1 MTITEERPPALR
13 DTELLTPSE
22 PTVMA
27 PTVAEPHRPDID
39 TGGGGRAPEPS
50 PRAARWPW
58 AMAVI
63 AFFEFLAAGWWMMYV
78 KQYAI
83 GDATTRT
90 LNAKLMVL
98 SSDPHLG
105 AIGFYWMPI
114 PTFTRIPFV
123 LLLQPFGAA
132 AFAGPM
138 TCAFFGALTIPI
150 VASTGRVLEA
160 PRWLVVTVC
169 AVFALSPLTVYISSN
184 GMSESTFACFIA
196 LTLLAY
202 ARWSRS
208 HHVWDLVFFG
218 VALALGTATRYE
230 MLIVAPFLCAGVAVQ
245 LSRDRWVR
253 AFTLA
258 MIPTLLWVGAWGL
271 ASKLI
276 MKDWLFFLHASSG
289 LTKVPDDATW
299 LPAQRTLLNSLRYS
313 GLMVALIAPGT
324 VFAVV
329 AIRRNLRATLGL
341 IAGAT
346 AMPLVSAY
354 QVHTGTSWAV
364 ARFFMVLSVFGT
376 VAVLWA
382 ASPLMNPSKPSNPS
396 RPTTRPRADSRRPSR
411 SNQRIGFAGVAVL
424 VVGVVFGTLHLAV
437 RRNTSPE
444 GEYIFFRYLLGRDS
458 ATTPIVGGPNQL
470 FESDLRQYYLL
481 RDELDPLLAKGKKV
495 ATEVSNFETL
505 ITREPSQYVVPE
517 NRNFELVAAD
527 PIGRFDFVVIVKS
540 SAVSSHGQALLNDIH
555 ATTPLGKWVKTR
567 DYTNLTLW
575 EFVPGGKVLTTGPD
589 AGKPPPASS
598 S

>member
-1 MTITEERPPALR
+1 
-13 DTELLTPSE
+13 
-22 PTVMA
+22 
-27 PTVAEPHRPDID
+27 
-39 TGGGGRAPEPS
+39 
-50 PRAARWPW
+50 
-58 AMAVI
+58 MAVV

-78 KQYAI
+78 KQYSL

-114 PTFTRIPFV
+114 PTFSRIPFV
-123 LLLQPFGAA
+123 LLLEPLGAT

-150 VASTGRVLEA
+150 LASTGRVLGA

-169 AVFALSPLTVYISSN
+169 AVFALSPLTIYMSSN
-184 GMSESTFACFIA
+184 GMSESTFASFIA

-208 HHVWDLVFFG
+208 HQVWDLVFFG

-230 MLIVAPFLCAGVAVQ
+230 MLIVAPFLCAGVAIQ
-245 LSRDRWVR
+245 LPHARWVR

-258 MIPTLLWVGAWGL
+258 MIPTLLWVAVWAL

-276 MKDWLFFLHASSG
+276 MKDWIFFLHASSG
-289 LTKVPDDATW
+289 LTKVPEHAPW
-299 LPAQRTLLNSLRYS
+299 LPANRTLANSLKYS
-313 GLMVALIAPGT
+313 GVLVAVLAPGI
-324 VFAVV
+324 VFAV
-329 AIRRNLRATLGL
+329 AALRRNLRATFGL
-341 IAGAT
+341 LAGAL
-346 AMPLVSAY
+346 ALPLVSAY

-364 ARFFMVLSVFGT
+364 PRFYMVLSVFSV

-382 ASPLMNPSKPSNPS
+382 SSPPASNAVGAPH
-396 RPTTRPRADSRRPSR
+396 RRRPHPWLS
-411 SNQRIGFAGVAVL
+411 FAGVGVL
-424 VVGVVFGTLHLAV
+424 IVGVISATLHFAV
-437 RRNTSPE
+437 QKATGPE
-444 GEYIFFRYLLGRDS
+444 GEYIFFRYLLGRDTVS
-458 ATTPIVGGPNQL
+458 TPILGSPYQL
-470 FESDLRQYYLL
+470 FESDLHQYYVL
-481 RDELDPLLAKGKKV
+481 RDELDPVLAQGKKV
-495 ATEVSNFETL
+495 ATDVSNFETL
-505 ITREPSQYVVPE
+505 VTHEPRQYVVPE

-540 SAVSSHGQALLNDIH
+540 SAVSFHGQALLDAIH
-555 ATTPLGKWVKTR
+555 AKTTVGTWVMTR

-575 EFVPGGKVLTTGPD
+575 EFVPTGKALTTGPD
-589 AGKPPPASS
+589 AGKPPATTATAAPATATATATTVAPTTAVVSTADTAAAS
-598 S
+598 PTVASP